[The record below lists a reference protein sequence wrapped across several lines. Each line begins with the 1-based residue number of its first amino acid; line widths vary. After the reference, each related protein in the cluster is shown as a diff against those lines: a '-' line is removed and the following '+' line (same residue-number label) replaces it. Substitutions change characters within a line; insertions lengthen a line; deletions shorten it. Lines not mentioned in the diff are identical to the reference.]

1 MSNPRPTLLIVLDG
15 WGHAPASESNAIT
28 HAPAD
33 NFLSWWEKYP
43 HTLLSASGKEVG
55 LPSGLMGNSEVGHT
69 NIGAGRIVYQTI
81 SRINQD
87 IADGGFTQNGMLRN
101 AIEHARANN
110 STLHLFGLLGDGGVH
125 AADNHYA
132 SLLALANS
140 MGLKSEQ
147 VKIHALL
154 DGRDTA
160 PRSAENYINALEEM
174 CRVNGGSIASICG
187 RYFGMDRD
195 TNYQRTQLFWDVM
208 VNANAPFSAP
218 SAGAALQD
226 AYARDENDE
235 FVQPTIIANGA
246 AVQDDDSVISFN
258 FRADRVRQI
267 SDAFLN
273 GQDFTPLTRVRRPC
287 VKYTTMTQ
295 YRESFDCA
303 VAYPPQEINAT
314 FGEVIADAGL
324 RQFRC
329 AETEKYAHV
338 SFFFNGGREDVFA
351 GEDRELIASPKVAT
365 YDLKPEMSAF
375 EVTAAVLN
383 KLDAGQHALYVI
395 NFANSDMV
403 GHTGLIPAAE
413 AAVRA
418 VDACLKQIVDKAL
431 ELGGTVAITADH
443 GNAEQMIAPDTGD
456 VHTAHT
462 VNPVPLLLISDEFS
476 GVQMRNGVLADVAP
490 TMLKT
495 LGLAQPE
502 LMSGEALF

>member
-1 MSNPRPTLLIVLDG
+1 MSKLRPTLLLVLDG
-15 WGHAPASESNAIT
+15 WGHAAASESNAIT

-43 HTLLSASGKEVG
+43 HTLLSASGHEVG
-55 LPSGLMGNSEVGHT
+55 LPAGLMGNSEVGHT
-69 NIGAGRIVYQTI
+69 NIGAGRTVFQTI

-87 IADGGFTQNGMLRN
+87 IDDGSFARNGMLRN

-110 STLHLFGLLGDGGVH
+110 TTLHLFGLLGNGGVH
-125 AADNHYA
+125 SSDKHYD
-132 SLLALANS
+132 SLLALAKS

-147 VKIHALL
+147 VKVHALL

-160 PRSAENYINALEEM
+160 PRSADKFIKQLEEM
-174 CRVNGGSIASICG
+174 CRIHGGGIASICG
-187 RYFGMDRD
+187 RYSGMDRD
-195 TNYQRTQLFWDVM
+195 TNYGRTQLFWDVM
-208 VNANAPFSAP
+208 VNSKAPFDAP
-218 SAGAALQD
+218 SANSALQD
-226 AYARDENDE
+226 AYARDESDE
-235 FVQPTIIANGA
+235 FVQPTLIAGGA
-246 AVQDDDSVISFN
+246 SIQDNDSVISFN

-273 GQDFTPLTRVRRPC
+273 GGDFAPLSRVRRPC

-303 VAYPPQEINAT
+303 VAYPPLEINST
-314 FGEVIADAGL
+314 LGEVISDAGL

-338 SFFFNGGREDVFA
+338 SFFFNGGREDEFA
-351 GEDRELIASPKVAT
+351 GEDRHLVPSPKVAT
-365 YDLKPEMSAF
+365 YDLKPEMSAY
-375 EVTAAVLN
+375 EITAAVLN
-383 KLDAGQHALYVI
+383 KLEAGEHAQYVI

-443 GNAEQMIAPDTGD
+443 GNAEQMRDPVTGD

-462 VNPVPLLLISDEFS
+462 INPVPLLLISDAFS
-476 GVQMRNGVLADVAP
+476 GVAMREGVLADIAP
-490 TMLKT
+490 TLLKT
-495 LGLAQPE
+495 MNLEQPE
-502 LMSGEALF
+502 VMDGQPLF

>member
-1 MSNPRPTLLIVLDG
+1 MNSPAPTLLIVLDG
-15 WGHAPASESNAIT
+15 WGHAPASDSNAIT
-28 HAPAD
+28 HAPAE

-43 HTLLSASGKEVG
+43 HTLLSASGEEVG

-69 NIGAGRIVYQTI
+69 SIGAGRIVHQTI
-81 SRINQD
+81 SRINNAID
-87 IADGGFTQNGMLRN
+87 SGSFEQNGMLRN

-110 STLHLFGLLGDGGVH
+110 STLHLFGLLGNGGVH
-125 AADNHYA
+125 ASDSHYNA
-132 SLLALANS
+132 LLALAKS
-140 MGLKSEQ
+140 MGLKSQQ
-147 VKIHALL
+147 VKIHLLL

-160 PRSAENYINALEEM
+160 PRSAEKFMSQLEEM
-174 CRVNGGSIASICG
+174 CRIHGGSIASICG

-195 TNYQRTQLFWDVM
+195 TNYERTQLFWDLM
-208 VNANAPFSAP
+208 VDGNAPFTSAT
-218 SAGAALQD
+218 ATDALQA

-235 FVQPTIIANGA
+235 FVQPTLIGDSATI
-246 AVQDDDSVISFN
+246 QDNDSVISFN

-267 SDAFLN
+267 SDAFLSAE
-273 GQDFTPLTRVRRPC
+273 DFTAITRRRRPC

-295 YRESFDCA
+295 YRESFDCP
-303 VAYPPQEINAT
+303 VAYPPLEINAT

-338 SFFFNGGREDVFA
+338 SFFFNGGREDEFA
-351 GEDRELIASPKVAT
+351 GEDRHLVPSPKVAT
-365 YDLKPEMSAF
+365 YDLKPEMSAY
-375 EVTAAVLN
+375 EITAAVLN
-383 KLDAGQHALYVI
+383 KLDAGEHALYVI

-431 ELGGTVAITADH
+431 ELGGTIAITADH
-443 GNAEQMIAPDTGD
+443 GNAEQMRDPNTGD

-462 VNPVPLLLISDEFS
+462 INPVPLLLISDKFS
-476 GVQMRNGVLADVAP
+476 GVEMRNGVLADVAP
-490 TMLKT
+490 TLLKT
-495 LGLAQPE
+495 MGLAQPDI
-502 LMSGEALF
+502 MDGVPLF

>member
-1 MSNPRPTLLIVLDG
+1 VSKLRPTLLIVLDG
-15 WGHAPASESNAIT
+15 WGHAAASESNAIT

-43 HTLLSASGKEVG
+43 HTLLSASGHEVG
-55 LPSGLMGNSEVGHT
+55 LPADLMGNSEVGHT
-69 NIGAGRIVYQTI
+69 NIGAGRIVHQTI
-81 SRINQD
+81 SRINED
-87 IADGGFTQNGMLRN
+87 IDNGAFEANGMLRN

-110 STLHLFGLLGDGGVH
+110 STLHLFGLLGNGGVH
-125 AADNHYA
+125 AADNHYSA
-132 SLLALANS
+132 LLALAKS

-160 PRSAENYINALEEM
+160 PRSADQFITQLEEM
-174 CRVNGGSIASICG
+174 CRIHGGSIASICG

-208 VNANAPFSAP
+208 VNAEAPFTATNAS
-218 SAGAALQD
+218 SALQD

-235 FVQPTIIANGA
+235 FVQPTLIGNGA
-246 AVQDDDSVISFN
+246 AINDNDSVISFN

-273 GQDFTPLTRVRRPC
+273 GDDFTQLIRVRRPC
-287 VKYTTMTQ
+287 IKYTTMTQ

-303 VAYPPQEINAT
+303 VAYPPLEINAT
-314 FGEVIADAGL
+314 FGEIVADAGL

-338 SFFFNGGREDVFA
+338 SFFFNGGREDVFV
-351 GEDRELIASPKVAT
+351 GEDRHLVPSPKVAT
-365 YDLKPEMSAF
+365 YDLKPEMSAY

-383 KLDAGQHALYVI
+383 RLDANEHALYVI

-431 ELGGTVAITADH
+431 AQGGTVAITADH
-443 GNAEQMIAPDTGD
+443 GNAEQMIDPASGD

-462 VNPVPLLLISDEFS
+462 INPVPLLLISDEFS
-476 GVQMRNGVLADVAP
+476 GVEMRNGVLADVAP
-490 TMLKT
+490 TLLKT
-495 LGLAQPE
+495 MGLTQPE
-502 LMSGEALF
+502 AMDGKALF